1 VLASNNNAIAGLAAS
16 TDAGG
21 LAALIFCASL
31 VLSTV
36 VTAAPVSI
44 TSYDVEQTPRSG
56 SGGWCH
62 NYTGTITNTGR
73 TVAGS
78 LARCASGGNQIANY
92 SGGSGTLDDGVV
104 STSLFET
111 HLFTTRNADD
121 GQPVNPRS
129 RFILAG
135 LSLLAR
141 FASMAATSA
150 ATSSLGRWIV

>member
-1 VLASNNNAIAGLAAS
+1 
-16 TDAGG
+16 

-56 SGGWCH
+56 WGGWCH

-78 LARCASGGNQIANY
+78 LARCASGGNQIADY

-111 HLFTTRNADD
+111 HLSTTRNADD
-121 GQPVNPRS
+121 GRPINPK
-129 RFILAG
+129 ITLD
-135 LSLLAR
+135 
-141 FASMAATSA
+141 
-150 ATSSLGRWIV
+150 LGGTFLVGTIRLYGGDIGGNIISGALGIV